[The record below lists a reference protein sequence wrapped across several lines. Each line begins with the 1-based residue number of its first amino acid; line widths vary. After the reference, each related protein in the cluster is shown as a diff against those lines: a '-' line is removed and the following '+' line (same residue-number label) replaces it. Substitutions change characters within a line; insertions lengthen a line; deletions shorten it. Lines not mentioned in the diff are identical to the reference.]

1 MSQRTFADMEYEGK
15 KKQTRREKFLGRMEA
30 LIPWQRLEERIRPY
44 YPQAGR
50 GRRPYELS
58 AMLRIHCVQLFYNMS
73 DPGMEDMLYEL
84 ESVRRFAG
92 LSLAEPLPD
101 ETTILHFRH
110 LLEKH
115 ELGGELL
122 AEINRRLEAQG
133 LRLQKGTI
141 VDASIIEAPSSLK
154 NRKRERDGEMKQT
167 RKGRQWHFGMK
178 AHIGVDEG
186 TGLAHSVAA
195 TGANVADVTQV
206 GLLLHGGE
214 EQVHGDAGYQ
224 GVEKRPEQRERA
236 LDWQVAMRPGR
247 RRQLAADS
255 AAAQAE
261 RRKAAVRAKVEHPF
275 LYVKRRFGY
284 AKVRY
289 RGLAKNRERL
299 SLLFGLANLL
309 IAERYA
315 AA

>member
-1 MSQRTFADMEYEGK
+1 MSRRTFADMEYEGK

-73 DPGMEDMLYEL
+73 DPGMEDMLYEI
-84 ESVRRFAG
+84 ESVRRLVG

-115 ELGGELL
+115 KLGGELL

-141 VDASIIEAPSSLK
+141 VDASIIEAPSSQK
-154 NRKRERDGEMKQT
+154 NGKRERDGEMKQT
-167 RKGRQWHFGMK
+167 RK
-178 AHIGVDEG
+178 
-186 TGLAHSVAA
+186 
-195 TGANVADVTQV
+195 
-206 GLLLHGGE
+206 
-214 EQVHGDAGYQ
+214 
-224 GVEKRPEQRERA
+224 
-236 LDWQVAMRPGR
+236 
-247 RRQLAADS
+247 RRQLATDS
-255 AAAQAE
+255 AAG

-275 LYVKRRFGY
+275 LYVRQRFGY

-289 RGLAKNRERL
+289 RSLAKNRERL
-299 SLLFGLANLL
+299 NLLFGLANLL

-315 AA
+315 RA

>member
-1 MSQRTFADMEYEGK
+1 MGSGAVEGFEAAGEVVGVEEAIEV
-15 KKQTRREKFLGRMEA
+15 TAEAVVAVVVIAFDGGFLDGAVDAFDLAVGPGVVGSGEA
-30 LIPWQRLEERIRPY
+30 
-44 YPQAGR
+44 
-50 GRRPYELS
+50 
-58 AMLRIHCVQLFYNMS
+58 
-73 DPGMEDMLYEL
+73 
-84 ESVRRFAG
+84 
-92 LSLAEPLPD
+92 LPD
-101 ETTILHFRH
+101 EATILHFRH

-141 VDASIIEAPSSLK
+141 VDAGIMEAPSSLK

-178 AHIGVDEG
+178 AHIGVDAG
-186 TGLAHSVAA
+186 TGLVHSVAA

-224 GVEKRPEQRERA
+224 GVGKRPEQRERA
-236 LDWQVAMRPGR
+236 LDWQVAMKPGQ

-255 AAAQAE
+255 VAAQAE
-261 RRKAAVRAKVEHPF
+261 RRKAQVRAKVEHPF